1 LLYYLI
7 LYTELGMRE
16 GGKDKG
22 EIGKIMVLQDVN
34 NSNNAPRRYFKLNC
48 FFFFGFIPNE
58 ETHMNTEKTGRPNI
72 RINLQP

>member
-1 LLYYLI
+1 
-7 LYTELGMRE
+7 MRE

-48 FFFFGFIPNE
+48 FFFFWL
-58 ETHMNTEKTGRPNI
+58 HS
-72 RINLQP
+72 Q